1 MRLLRSILPVA
12 AALLMTAPAHA
23 SIVDQPHFKVL
34 GTVIVWGADAA
45 SGAPIV
51 SDFVID
57 TGSGATGAASG
68 DADLIAGD
76 VHTVVTGS
84 LVNTHDAVNA
94 ATGSMP
100 YLIDGTSSGT
110 VNTDSNG
117 DGILTDADSFSAFT
131 LAGGSNERVNTT
143 RTRSSFYVASNVPF
157 AIDAQAQSPV
167 GFNGGV
173 VLAVTYLDVSVT
185 RSGNDGGIAFGSA
198 AQFPHSGGATGGVAP
213 TRRLST
219 LRTADRIFDGN
230 QPTAATRGAIIDQS
244 VRFDLTYTIN
254 GANLRGYDLSLGT
267 FDFEV
272 DMVYTV
278 YVP

>member
-1 MRLLRSILPVA
+1 LRLFRRLTIPAIAGLFAGTCHA
-12 AALLMTAPAHA
+12 AV
-23 SIVDQPHFKVL
+23 IDQPHFKVL

-57 TGSGATGAASG
+57 TGNGGSGAASG

-84 LVNTHDAVNA
+84 LTRTHDAVNA
-94 ATGSMP
+94 ATGTMP
-100 YLIDGTSSGT
+100 FLIDGTGSGT
-110 VNTDSNG
+110 INTDSNG
-117 DGILTDADSFSAFT
+117 DGILTEADAFSAFALT
-131 LAGGSNERVNTT
+131 GAANERVNTT

-167 GFNGGV
+167 GFNGAV

-185 RSGNDGGIAFGSA
+185 QSGNDAGIAFGSA
-198 AQFPHSGGATGGVAP
+198 AQFPHSGGPTGGVASS
-213 TRRLST
+213 RRLST
-219 LRTADRIFDGN
+219 LRVADRIFSGN
-230 QPTAATRGAIIDQS
+230 QPTAASRGSITDQS

-254 GANLRGYDLSLGT
+254 AANLYGYDLSLGT

>member
-1 MRLLRSILPVA
+1 MAFAVLALALPAQSSV
-12 AALLMTAPAHA
+12 T
-23 SIVDQPHFKVL
+23 DQPHFKVL

-57 TGSGATGAASG
+57 TGNGTTGAASG
-68 DADLIAGD
+68 DADLVAGD

-84 LVNTHDAVNA
+84 LVSTHDAINA
-94 ATGSMP
+94 ATGTMP
-100 YLIDGTSSGT
+100 YIINNTGSGNID
-110 VNTDSNG
+110 TDSNG
-117 DGILTDADSFSAFT
+117 DGILTGTDAFSAFSLT
-131 LAGGSNERVNTT
+131 GSSNERVNTT

-167 GFNGGV
+167 GFNGAV
-173 VLAVTYLDVSVT
+173 VLAVTFLDVSVT
-185 RSGNDGGIAFGSA
+185 QSGSDAGIAFGSA
-198 AQFPHSGGATGGVAP
+198 AQFPHTGGATGGVAS

-219 LRTADRIFDGN
+219 LRTPDRIFTGN
-230 QPTAATRGAIIDQS
+230 QQTAASPGSITDQS

-254 GANLRGYDLSLGT
+254 AANLAGYDLSLGT

>member
-1 MRLLRSILPVA
+1 M
-12 AALLMTAPAHA
+12 
-23 SIVDQPHFKVL
+23 VDAPHFKVL
-34 GTVIVWGADAA
+34 GTVIVWGADQA

-57 TGSGATGAASG
+57 TGTGGTGASSG

-84 LVNTHDAVNA
+84 LVRTQDAVNSA
-94 ATGSMP
+94 VGSMP
-100 YLIDGTSSGT
+100 YIIDNTGSGSI
-110 VNTDSNG
+110 NTDSNG
-117 DGILTDADSFSAFT
+117 DGILTDADSFSAFALT
-131 LAGGSNERVNTT
+131 GAADERVNTT
-143 RTRSSFYVASNVPF
+143 QTRSSFYVASNVPF

-167 GFNGGV
+167 GFNGAV
-173 VLAVTYLDVSVT
+173 VLAVTWLEMSVT
-185 RSGNDGGIAFGSA
+185 RTGNDGIPFGSA
-198 AQFPHSGGATGGVAP
+198 AQFPHSAGATGGVDP
-213 TRRLST
+213 IRRLTT
-219 LRTADRIFDGN
+219 LRTPDRVFEGN
-230 QPTAATRGAIIDQS
+230 QPTAASRGSITDQS

-254 GANLRGYDLSLGT
+254 AANLRGYDLSLGT